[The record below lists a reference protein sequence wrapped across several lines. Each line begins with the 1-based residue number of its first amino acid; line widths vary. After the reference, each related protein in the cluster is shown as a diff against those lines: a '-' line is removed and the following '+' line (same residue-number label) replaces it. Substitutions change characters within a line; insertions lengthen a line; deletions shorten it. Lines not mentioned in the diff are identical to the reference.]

1 MQNSTDLK
9 NVKNIIRNGFLLF
22 LRVIVHIFYINLFLM
37 NKILLLVIAFFLVFA
52 KTSQSQNLFTNK
64 NIDVSDRIE
73 YYKNSKPLTR
83 WWWFASVI
91 DGESVRDNLSWLK
104 NNGFGGVEIAWVY
117 PLNRMKKDTVNYT
130 PRQEWLSGEWSDVV
144 AYTKKCADSLG
155 LSCDF
160 TFGTLWPF
168 GDSKVPFDEA
178 AMNMTDKN
186 RRQEITA
193 SWEYPK
199 KGFVIDHLNRKA
211 FYNYAERIGSA
222 LVPAL
227 NGGKSGLFCDS
238 WEVETRYLTTQKF
251 EDAFFK
257 AYGYKIGD
265 YIDSLYSKSEK
276 YSEIRYDY
284 MRLLSEFVI
293 EEFYKPYTDECH
305 KLGAFSRVQC
315 SGAPCDI
322 LSAYATVDVPES
334 EALLFEPA
342 FSNIVL
348 SSAALTGKRIVTSE
362 TFTCLYGWPGIR
374 LGEEQTADLKLLA
387 DALFANG
394 VNQIIWHGK
403 PFNPAGYDT
412 VKFYASV
419 HVGSS
424 GNLAPEIP
432 AFNKYME
439 KVSSYM
445 KKGVAY
451 SDVAVYLPV
460 EDGYVNGDLPKEKQ
474 FIWAWGEYEQRYT
487 YLPEELK
494 GYSPLWINGEFL
506 EKAKYENGYLR
517 VGGCAF
523 KALYVDVKWMDYNS
537 LKAIVRL
544 AQDGLPVFFKN
555 IPLEP
560 GLGKSDG
567 KYQALIY
574 RLKNFKNFRTGTEE
588 IKYIKPLIE
597 GVNIPDYK
605 CRQTNEG
612 LYVFFANPKSEKLKF
627 PLEYGQSFSEKTVT
641 RDVIINTGEKTVPVT
656 LNFAPYQSLLLRI
669 GKNGETEF
677 IDIKFVPKT
686 PLVIPRVKPE
696 KERWEVK

>member
-1 MQNSTDLK
+1 M
-9 NVKNIIRNGFLLF
+9 IRSGFILF
-22 LRVIVHIFYINLFLM
+22 MPVFVHIFCNNLFPM
-37 NKILLLVIAFFLVFA
+37 NKILLFTLALFLVFT
-52 KTSQSQNLFTNK
+52 KISHSQNLFTNK
-64 NIDVSDRIE
+64 NIDVSDRIL
-73 YYKNSKPLTR
+73 YYKDSKPLTR

-91 DGESVRDNLSWLK
+91 DRESVRDNLNWLK
-104 NNGFGGVEIAWVY
+104 KNGYGGVEIAWVY
-117 PLNRMKKDTVNYT
+117 PLNRMNKDTLNYT
-130 PRQEWLSGEWSDVV
+130 PRQEWLNGDWSDIV

-178 AMNMTDKN
+178 TMNMTDKN
-186 RRQEITA
+186 WRQEITA

-199 KGFVIDHLNRKA
+199 KGYVIDHLNRKA
-211 FYNYAERIGSA
+211 FYNYADRIGNA
-222 LVPAL
+222 LLPAL
-227 NGGKSGLFCDS
+227 KGGKSGLFCDS
-238 WEVETRYLTTQKF
+238 WEVETRHLTTKNF

-257 AYGYKIGD
+257 EYGYKIGD
-265 YIDSLYSKSEK
+265 YVDSLYSKSDK
-276 YSEIRYDY
+276 YSNVRYDY

-293 EEFYKPYTDECH
+293 EEFYKPYTDECR

-334 EALLFEPA
+334 EAMLFEPA

-362 TFTCLYGWPGIR
+362 TFTCLYGWPRIR
-374 LGEEQTADLKLLA
+374 LGEEQTADLKMLS

-439 KVSSYM
+439 TVSSYM

-451 SDVAVYLPV
+451 SDVAVYLPI
-460 EDGYVNGDLPKEKQ
+460 EDGYMNGDLPKEKQ

-506 EKAKYENGYLR
+506 EKAKFENGYLR
-517 VGGCAF
+517 VGDCAF

-537 LKAIVRL
+537 LKAIVKL
-544 AQDGLPVFFKN
+544 AQDGLPVFMKN
-555 IPLEP
+555 IPSEP
-560 GLGKSDG
+560 GFGKPDG

-574 RLKNFKNFRTGTEE
+574 RLKNFKNVRTDTEGL
-588 IKYIKPLIE
+588 KNIKPLIE
-597 GVNIPDYK
+597 GENIPDYK
-605 CRQTNEG
+605 CRQTEEG
-612 LYVFFANPKSEKLKF
+612 LYIFFANPKSEKLKF
-627 PLEYGQSFSEKTVT
+627 PIEYGQSYCDKTET
-641 RDVIINTGEKTVPVT
+641 RNIIINAGNKSVPVT
-656 LNFAPYQSLLLRI
+656 LKFEPYQSLLIKADNDGEVKFI
-669 GKNGETEF
+669 GINFT
-677 IDIKFVPKT
+677 PKT
-686 PLVIPRVKPE
+686 PLVIPREKPDKE
-696 KERWEVK
+696 KWEVK